1 MLCRRFVN
9 QRQRVHLTHELPWSA
24 DKAIQQFGRTHR
36 ANETH
41 GPQYRLVFTPLGGEK
56 RFASAVARRLQSLG
70 ALTQVCCQASV
81 HDVFTLLSLDA
92 CMRAHAKRSAQLMK
106 QAVKLPKCLQGDRR
120 AGTAGP
126 SLSEFNFESQW
137 GQKALKHMYRAIC
150 EVAIPSRFPSRKQS
164 YELPCNNFE
173 IHTQGQVCALMVRQG
188 IR

>member
-81 HDVFTLLSLDA
+81 RNALILLSLDA

-106 QAVKLPKCLQGDRR
+106 QAVKLLRCLQGDRR

-150 EVAIPSRFPSRKQS
+150 EVSHSFSTYFQET
-164 YELPCNNFE
+164 ELW
-173 IHTQGQVCALMVRQG
+173 ITM
-188 IR
+188 